1 MSFKET
7 SVHIQRSFEY
17 QSPDGDEYVVT
28 YSETPD
34 RKYVEIVR
42 KGDADGTTKVVHDYD
57 LLCGIVD
64 GIRESVRPKVKP
76 QRNLKK
82 PKISDKRTFGER
94 IQSTVDKSMSQYD
107 DDVSPRASLT
117 ASVSP
122 ETQFS
127 HEARTGMSIEE
138 QGEVPDTPAEWAV
151 PSEAEAEAEAEGEVH
166 VPKWKQDATDRSK
179 VARPLTKSK
188 GGSGEGF
195 RRPDANDLI

>member
-7 SVHIQRSFEY
+7 SVHIKRSFVY
-17 QSPDGDEYVVT
+17 KSPDGDEYIVT

-42 KGDADGTTKVVHDYD
+42 KGDIDGTTKVVHDYE

-82 PKISDKRTFGER
+82 PKISDKRTFGEQ
-94 IQSTVDKSMSQYD
+94 IQSKVEETMTKYD
-107 DDVSPRASLT
+107 DDASPRASLT
-117 ASVSP
+117 ATVSVSP
-122 ETQFS
+122 EAQFS

-138 QGEVPDTPAEWAV
+138 QGEVPNTPEEWTV
-151 PSEAEAEAEAEGEVH
+151 PPEAEGDVH
-166 VPKWKQDATDRSK
+166 VPKWKQDADARSK
-179 VARPLTKSK
+179 VARPLAKDK